1 MTFLYKFYNKFIK
14 TFKIKK
20 LFYLFLILLFL
31 PILLFILLI
40 KPMFFIRFGNL
51 GCERIG
57 NFLAAE
63 LYLLNNKFEK
73 KRSKSFDIWIVG
85 ESLCNNQLLVMLKRK
100 FFVVNHLSFFWRIL
114 KLLSKYTDIFSQHI
128 IISENDL
135 DTKNLLDKYPAHL
148 KLTKEEII
156 KGESIFNQFKI
167 PKKAK
172 IVCLTIR
179 DNSYLRVNNSS
190 KNFSYHNYRDSDARN
205 YIPVIKYLIERDYF
219 VVRMGKT
226 VSKKINIKSK
236 KFIDYPF
243 HPIKSDFMDFFFA
256 HKCHFWIGTNAGL
269 DQLADVFRK
278 PMLVI
283 NMAPFGRLKMTR
295 KKKILVSKTHI
306 NSKGKK
312 LSINEIFKAG
322 AANLDKSTDFRRKNI
337 KLLEA
342 KPNEIKEYVFEII
355 QLIGNL
361 WIQKKSDFNLQNK
374 FRKLYTQN
382 IKKNNFSFLHGKLL
396 SFYSASFLKKNKWF
410 LK

>member
-1 MTFLYKFYNKFIK
+1 
-14 TFKIKK
+14 
-20 LFYLFLILLFL
+20 
-31 PILLFILLI
+31 
-40 KPMFFIRFGNL
+40 
-51 GCERIG
+51 
-57 NFLAAE
+57 
-63 LYLLNNKFEK
+63 
-73 KRSKSFDIWIVG
+73 
-85 ESLCNNQLLVMLKRK
+85 
-100 FFVVNHLSFFWRIL
+100 
-114 KLLSKYTDIFSQHI
+114 
-128 IISENDL
+128 
-135 DTKNLLDKYPAHL
+135 
-148 KLTKEEII
+148 
-156 KGESIFNQFKI
+156 
-167 PKKAK
+167 
-172 IVCLTIR
+172 
-179 DNSYLRVNNSS
+179 
-190 KNFSYHNYRDSDARN
+190 
-205 YIPVIKYLIERDYF
+205 
-219 VVRMGKT
+219 
-226 VSKKINIKSK
+226 
-236 KFIDYPF
+236 
-243 HPIKSDFMDFFFA
+243 MDFFFA
-256 HKCHFWIGTNAGL
+256 YKCHFWIGTNVGF
-269 DQLADVFRK
+269 DHLADVFRK

-295 KKKILVSKTHI
+295 KKKILVSKTHT